1 MPVCMCK
8 FDNDVLRDR
17 SIQGT
22 RELAQVAWNFTND
35 SLKSAVVV
43 LGFAPRAIAAAAVS
57 LAAQYVQQGESALPR
72 CGPNKELPWYTAFK
86 VEHASVESIKE
97 QIIEMYGGSL
107 PPKVSNSTLGNSVAE
122 GLVGRRHSWH
132 GESRLAIAAVFSP
145 APLPSLQ
152 VHQPSPTAAP
162 GTIAAGGTAAMKPPP
177 PARGGACGVSRRSP
191 DLRFARRLGGG
202 NCRLERAVGGGARQ
216 RLACNGLGS
225 TATLS

>member
-1 MPVCMCK
+1 MAPLCDGPQLTRLALPTPARPLLAYVK
-8 FDNDVLRDR
+8 

-132 GESRLAIAAVFSP
+132 GESDSRSPQFFHPPRCPRSRCTSRLRLRRL
-145 APLPSLQ
+145 APLPPE
-152 VHQPSPTAAP
+152 V
-162 GTIAAGGTAAMKPPP
+162 PPP
-177 PARGGACGVSRRSP
+177 
-191 DLRFARRLGGG
+191 
-202 NCRLERAVGGGARQ
+202 
-216 RLACNGLGS
+216 
-225 TATLS
+225 